1 MNYLI
6 DFVIAYPAWCVYLIT
21 ITSFLWFKIKKDNL
35 KKLFR
40 YSTYFTAILGC
51 VIAFNSALVKPK
63 THVEPFKPSEVV
75 THQMDEEVASKPFTD
90 RLSKPKESKLNES
103 LTFKQEVQKYN
114 K

>member
-6 DFVIAYPAWCVYLIT
+6 DFVIAYPAWVLFINFFLF
-21 ITSFLWFKIKKDNL
+21 IGLTSKIPKDT
-35 KKLFR
+35 KKLI
-40 YSTYFTAILGC
+40 SNIMIGSLLAGC
-51 VIAFNSALVKPK
+51 AIAFNSALVKPK
-63 THVEPFKPSEVV
+63 TQVEPFKPSEVV

-103 LTFKQEVQKYN
+103 LTFKKEVQEIN